1 MNNNKNNKINTNN
14 NNIDNNINNEN
25 NQSIILYQSNK
36 LKKSK
41 INNFIEKTEKI
52 VDIIFNNFSKYL
64 SLIGPFFVFAF
75 LSFFFISFHN
85 FLFNLIPYWFDKE
98 NLNYFFSPILFLLI
112 FPFYI
117 ITFFFLIFNYILSII
132 IKPGELIDIINSKKF
147 KIINPY
153 YTKLINLSYILKEN
167 NINKNCKFPFSFCK
181 YCNNIKP
188 LRTHHC
194 NVCNK
199 CIFKMDHHC
208 PWINNC
214 VGQNNYR
221 YFILFLYHLWILCI
235 LNSIM
240 SLFIFFFDNNYFI
253 DKKKD
258 EFIFVTVLNLCGVVI
273 CNFFNIYYWWRV
285 LKNDTSIEFWGRR
298 IKNKSHFIKEYNLGN
313 YKSNLFITFGKKNLF
328 KILYTFDIKS
338 LNLSGLEWSRMID
351 KNFLIKEIKEPDPF
365 FEEEEKINI

>member
-1 MNNNKNNKINTNN
+1 
-14 NNIDNNINNEN
+14 
-25 NQSIILYQSNK
+25 
-36 LKKSK
+36 
-41 INNFIEKTEKI
+41 
-52 VDIIFNNFSKYL
+52 
-64 SLIGPFFVFAF
+64 
-75 LSFFFISFHN
+75 
-85 FLFNLIPYWFDKE
+85 
-98 NLNYFFSPILFLLI
+98 
-112 FPFYI
+112 
-117 ITFFFLIFNYILSII
+117 
-132 IKPGELIDIINSKKF
+132 
-147 KIINPY
+147 
-153 YTKLINLSYILKEN
+153 
-167 NINKNCKFPFSFCK
+167 
-181 YCNNIKP
+181 
-188 LRTHHC
+188 
-194 NVCNK
+194 
-199 CIFKMDHHC
+199 MDHHC

-338 LNLSGLEWSRMID
+338 LNLSGLEWSRLID